1 MLIESGYD
9 RNKTRFLVD
18 GFWKGFR
25 IDCTTSP
32 PSRLSGNLQSAKH
45 HPETVSQKL
54 IKEIKAHRIAGP
66 FANPPF
72 PNFVCSPLGVCPK
85 KKPGTFRLIHHLSF
99 PEGQSVNDGI
109 SEYMYA
115 SSVQYTTLSHA
126 ISQIKKLGCCSFLA
140 KSDIESAFHLLPIH
154 PDDHHLLGMSW
165 DNKYYYDLCLPM
177 GCSSSCKLFEKFSSA
192 LEHIVRHQTNGT
204 ILHFLDDFL
213 LVGQTE
219 SECKHLLETFINTA
233 DSLRVP
239 LAVEKTEGPTTVL
252 SFLGIELDTK
262 NQIARL
268 PPEKIRKM
276 QKHDSLI
283 LPRKKTNLHTTQ
295 SLLGLLNFTCNV
307 VPGWPFLRRLIDRTC
322 GIRKLYFKVT
332 LNKETKRDLQVWLDF
347 LNKYN
352 GQTFFCE
359 ERIHTSVSLH
369 LYTDAAQELGF
380 GAIFGKKWLHGSWP
394 KLWKEYNFVILEL
407 YPIVLALETSGEEFR
422 NKAIR
427 FHSDNLA
434 LVHIINKQT
443 SKDPQTMVL
452 VRRMGLS
459 LSHLQYSFSCG
470 THSW

>member
-9 RNKTRFLVD
+9 RNKTQFLVD
-18 GFWKGFR
+18 GFRKGFR

-66 FANPPF
+66 FSNPPF

-109 SEYMYA
+109 SEYA

-126 ISQIKKLGCCSFLA
+126 ISQIKKLGCFSFLA
-140 KSDIESAFHLLPIH
+140 KSDIESAFRLLPIH

-192 LEHIVRHQTNGT
+192 LEHIVRDQTNGT

-213 LVGQTE
+213 LVGHTE

-233 DSLRVP
+233 DSLGVP

-268 PPEKIRKM
+268 PPEKLETCRNMIL
-276 QKHDSLI
+276 SF
-283 LPRKKTNLHTTQ
+283 LPRKKTNLRTTQ
-295 SLLGLLNFTCNV
+295 SLLGLLNFACNV
-307 VPGWPFLRRLIDRTC
+307 VPGRPFLPRLIDRTC
-322 GIRKLYFKVT
+322 GIRKPYFKVT
-332 LNKETKRDLQVWLDF
+332 LNKETKKGSTGLVRLSQQVQRSNIFFVRNVSILLTACICIQMRLKNWVLVPF
-347 LNKYN
+347 LVKN
-352 GQTFFCE
+352 GFM
-359 ERIHTSVSLH
+359 VAGLN
-369 LYTDAAQELGF
+369 
-380 GAIFGKKWLHGSWP
+380 FGK
-394 KLWKEYNFVILEL
+394 NTIL
-407 YPIVLALETSGEEFR
+407 
-422 NKAIR
+422 
-427 FHSDNLA
+427 
-434 LVHIINKQT
+434 
-443 SKDPQTMVL
+443 
-452 VRRMGLS
+452 
-459 LSHLQYSFSCG
+459 
-470 THSW
+470 